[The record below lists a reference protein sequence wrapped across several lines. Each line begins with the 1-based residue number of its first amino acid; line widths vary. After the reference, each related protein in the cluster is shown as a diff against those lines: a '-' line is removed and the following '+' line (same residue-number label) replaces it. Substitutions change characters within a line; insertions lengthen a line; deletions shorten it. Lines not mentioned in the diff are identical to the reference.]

1 MGNFLL
7 PFREGRVSNGR
18 FSPTSIFVSSIFMGI
33 LLSIQTQLMILL
45 GLIGLVLLLGTL
57 ARTRWRVVMSLAAR
71 FEVVILFWVLL
82 LPFFY
87 GSTVILSISVPWGQ
101 LIAYQEGFEFGI
113 LIGLRIFGLITMF
126 LAAFSHMSL
135 AEFIGALRT
144 LKIPTFILGS
154 LMIMLRYI
162 PLFVEE
168 RQCMQEA
175 QQLRGFEK
183 GERLGRIRSLGFL
196 VGSIIDRAMDR
207 SISVY
212 ESMTL
217 RGFGHGMFIVG
228 VKPKRNDVL
237 LILSLIILTLF
248 LFNQQILGVLF
259 G

>member
-1 MGNFLL
+1 MGTFLL
-7 PFREGRVSNGR
+7 PFREGRVSNSK

-33 LLSIQTQLMILL
+33 LLSLQTQLMILL
-45 GLIGLVLLLGTL
+45 GLIGLVLLFGTL
-57 ARTRWRVVMSLAAR
+57 AGTRWRVVFSLAAR

-101 LIAYQEGFEFGI
+101 LIAYQEGLEFGV
-113 LIGLRIFGLITMF
+113 LIGFRIFGLITMF
-126 LAAFSHMSL
+126 LAALSHMSL
-135 AEFIGALRT
+135 AEFIGALKT
-144 LKIPTFILGS
+144 LKIPTIILGS
-154 LMIMLRYI
+154 LLIMLRYI

-168 RQCMQEA
+168 RQRMQEA

-183 GERLGRIRSLGFL
+183 GERLGRIRFLGYL

-228 VKPKRNDVL
+228 VRPKRNDVV
-237 LILSLIILTLF
+237 LILSLIILTLI

>member
-1 MGNFLL
+1 
-7 PFREGRVSNGR
+7 
-18 FSPTSIFVSSIFMGI
+18 
-33 LLSIQTQLMILL
+33 
-45 GLIGLVLLLGTL
+45 
-57 ARTRWRVVMSLAAR
+57 
-71 FEVVILFWVLL
+71 
-82 LPFFY
+82 
-87 GSTVILSISVPWGQ
+87 
-101 LIAYQEGFEFGI
+101 
-113 LIGLRIFGLITMF
+113 MF
-126 LAAFSHMSL
+126 LAALSHMSL

-168 RQCMQEA
+168 RQRMQEA

-183 GERLGRIRSLGFL
+183 GERSGRIRSLGFL

-228 VKPKRNDVL
+228 VKPKRNDL
-237 LILSLIILTLF
+237 LLFLSLFILMLI
-248 LFNQQILGVLF
+248 LFNQQILGVLS